1 MLAART
7 AAARPAAVATRAAAR
22 WDLCCWPRWCWASC
36 CAGLGASL
44 ALEGGT
50 MRKVA
55 LGLALALIAVGC
67 GQATEKDIDEGI
79 TLWGEVSDS
88 YLDVLEANQT
98 NPKKAL
104 EEGQK
109 FIDTDEKFQR
119 LAKIGNKRGTQA
131 QQDRFAKA

>member
-1 MLAART
+1 
-7 AAARPAAVATRAAAR
+7 
-22 WDLCCWPRWCWASC
+22 
-36 CAGLGASL
+36 
-44 ALEGGT
+44 

-131 QQDRFAKA
+131 QQDRFAKAIEATVPAIQARFEKIQEAMVAAGDEASANAIVDQWQSLLEKMGGE